1 VLHDRRKSF
10 SFAKRGDLRK
20 FIGVDLAWGEG
31 TVARA
36 ANETGLVC
44 LDSAGTVLDALTVRG
59 IRPVADWLIG
69 IAEPGDVVA
78 IDAPLVVINE
88 SGMRECEREVG
99 QRYGRWRVSA
109 NATNLTRAWQGGVTL
124 RIALEAAGFRY
135 TDGSHP
141 PATDTIEVFECYP
154 YTALV
159 GAEEFGYEVERP
171 RYKRPN
177 LALPA
182 AERRQFRAQ
191 ECDELLRR
199 MAGLAAAN
207 PPLQM
212 RSHPVTA
219 DLLESPSPL
228 LDVAYKHREDLLDA
242 ALSAWIAALWATR
255 GTERCQVL
263 GTGAEPDA
271 AGRRPTIIV
280 PARPEQRRDTALT
293 MAGRRFPI

>member
-1 VLHDRRKSF
+1 M
-10 SFAKRGDLRK
+10 RK

-31 TVARA
+31 SATRA

-44 LDSAGTVLDALTVRG
+44 LDAAGTVLDALTVRG

-78 IDAPLVVINE
+78 IDAPLVVLNE
-88 SGMRECEREVG
+88 TGMRECEREVG

-109 NATNLTRAWQGGVTL
+109 NATNLSRPWQGGVVL
-124 RIALEAAGFRY
+124 RIVLEAAGFRY
-135 TDGSHP
+135 SDGSHP
-141 PATDTIEVFECYP
+141 PATDEIDMFECYP

-159 GAEEFGYEVERP
+159 GAAEFGYDVERP

-182 AERRQFRAQ
+182 GDRRRFRADQ
-191 ECDELLRR
+191 CDELLRR
-199 MAGLAAAN
+199 MAGLATAS
-207 PPLQM
+207 PPLKL

-219 DLLESPSPL
+219 DLVETPSPM
-228 LDVAYKHREDLLDA
+228 LDVPYKHREDLLDA
-242 ALSAWIAALWATR
+242 TLCAWIAALWATR
-255 GTERCQVL
+255 GTDRCQVL
-263 GTGAEPDA
+263 GAGAAPDA

-280 PARPEQRRDTALT
+280 PARPEQRRETPLEPPRPAAAAPSL
-293 MAGRRFPI
+293 AE